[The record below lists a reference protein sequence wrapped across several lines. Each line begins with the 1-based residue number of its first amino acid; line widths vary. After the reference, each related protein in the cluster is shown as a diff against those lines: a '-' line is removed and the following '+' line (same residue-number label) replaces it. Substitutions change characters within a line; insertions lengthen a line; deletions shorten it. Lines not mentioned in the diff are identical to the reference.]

1 MAKVWKIL
9 VRKERS
15 EDNSQPSEW
24 FLVAADDQ
32 ETAARTLRMW
42 RDFSGSHELRVL
54 GEADDRLVAWAGA
67 TNIEPGEICPVA
79 VVS

>member
-9 VRKERS
+9 IRRERGEES
-15 EDNSQPSEW
+15 SQPAEW

-32 ETAARTLRMW
+32 EQAARTLRMW
-42 RDFSGSHELRVL
+42 RDFAGAHELRVM

-67 TNIEPGEICPVA
+67 TNIAPGEICPVT
-79 VVS
+79 VLS